1 MVQILKIFLLIF
13 LSILLQTTLIGKISI
28 FGIKPDLPLALT
40 VAIALLRGSLY
51 GEIVGFIS
59 GFFFDISS
67 GGPFIGIQSFS
78 KTLIGYS
85 IGLLRGRFYSDNI
98 VTQSLSGFISIIA
111 DKLITLISLGLLLTN
126 LPFPHIRLH
135 GLILVSIINSLMV
148 IIVFKVLSKLF
159 KNENQ
164 WL

>member
-1 MVQILKIFLLIF
+1 M
-13 LSILLQTTLIGKISI
+13 QTTLIGKISI

-40 VAIALLRGSLY
+40 VAMALLRGSLY

-59 GFFFDISS
+59 GFFFDLSS

-98 VTQSLSGFISIIA
+98 ITQLLSGFISVIA
-111 DKLITLISLGLLLTN
+111 DKLIALISLGLLLTN
-126 LPFPHIRLH
+126 LSFPRIRLH
-135 GLILVSIINSLMV
+135 GLILVSFINPILV
-148 IIVFKVLSKLF
+148 IIVFNVLSKLF
-159 KNENQ
+159 KSQ
-164 WL
+164 VR

>member
-1 MVQILKIFLLIF
+1 MVQIFKIFLLIL

-40 VAIALLRGSLY
+40 VAIALFRGSLY
-51 GEIVGFIS
+51 GEIVGFVS

-67 GGPFIGIQSFS
+67 GGPFIGVQSFS

-98 VTQSLSGFISIIA
+98 ITQSLSGFLSVVA
-111 DKLITLISLGLLLTN
+111 DKLIALVSIGLLLTN
-126 LPFPHIRLH
+126 LPFPRIRIH
-135 GLILVSIINSLMV
+135 GLILVSFINSALV
-148 IIVFKVLSKLF
+148 IIVFNILGKLF
-159 KNENQ
+159 KSENQ
-164 WL
+164 W